1 MTSNNPAAARALAA
15 LALLASTDAGA
26 VTVTSLAGAP
36 DPVPLPGQQLV
47 VSFDAPAAPG
57 FSWTGGLATAID
69 AIAANFR
76 MLVIVVLPST
86 MRLPSREQFK
96 QSLNAKNVTYFL
108 PLRKY
113 ILR

>member
-1 MTSNNPAAARALAA
+1 MTSNNPAAALALAA

-69 AIAANFR
+69 AIAANFS
-76 MLVIVVLPST
+76 MLVIVVLPLGHAAAQPRTIQTKS
-86 MRLPSREQFK
+86 EQ
-96 QSLNAKNVTYFL
+96 
-108 PLRKY
+108 
-113 ILR
+113 